1 MRAKASGSVTNISP
15 GPLEGSSRS
24 AKTTGNTAMP
34 ARKEIA
40 VSLRSVTI
48 ATVRRS
54 NSEPA

>member
-1 MRAKASGSVTNISP
+1 MRVKASGSVTNINP

-34 ARKEIA
+34 ARKEMA
-40 VSLRSVTI
+40 VSLKRVTI

-54 NSEPA
+54 NSGPA